1 MSPVDPAL
9 ASTYEEP
16 SLSTPQRRL
25 CHRAS
30 KSSVIG
36 TGGLIVRLV
45 EIPKNPTTRS
55 PSAVVVT
62 DGATKD
68 KRSGVKAPL
77 CESTGIE
84 TSAPLTSRI
93 APAIETDESSD
104 HVYCAGSDAPATL

>member
-9 ASTYEEP
+9 ALTYEAP

-25 CHRAS
+25 SHRAS
-30 KSSVIG
+30 NSSVIG

-62 DGATKD
+62 DGATND
-68 KRSGVKAPL
+68 ALSGVKAPL
-77 CESTGIE
+77 
-84 TSAPLTSRI
+84 
-93 APAIETDESSD
+93 
-104 HVYCAGSDAPATL
+104 